1 MVNNQLKNIKKEG
14 SLARRKTHFK
24 KKDLNQVL
32 PGFLSYPDQSNHQ
45 INLLRAC
52 LAVWLRVLFK

>member
-14 SLARRKTHFK
+14 SLARRKTHLK

-32 PGFLSYPDQSNHQ
+32 PGRPGHSSTRQVN
-45 INLLRAC
+45 
-52 LAVWLRVLFK
+52 